1 MKISKT
7 VVVVFFM
14 FVSFGNAQNKLSG
27 KVMDNKSKPVANARI
42 YLDSIYSNVIT
53 NSKGDFEVLL
63 PEKVAVI
70 NVYSHKYG
78 LLSSKFNNENVM
90 NFMFLESQK
99 SIKDRAKNEDNIS
112 IGYSE
117 VDKQYKVSTTQDLDA
132 QNDKNSSIYIT
143 IYDLIRGRLAGV
155 IVTRDNKISIRGVS
169 SLRNIVDPLFVVDGI
184 IVSSIDYIS
193 PNNVKS
199 VSVLKDAA
207 ASIYGS
213 QASAGVIIIKTKQF

>member
-1 MKISKT
+1 MKISRT
-7 VVVVFFM
+7 LVVVFFV
-14 FVSFGNAQNKLSG
+14 FVGFGYAQNKLTG
-27 KVMDNKSKPVANARI
+27 KVMDYKNKPVANARI
-42 YLDSIYSNVIT
+42 YLDSIYSNVTT

-70 NVYSHKYG
+70 NVYSYKFG

-99 SIKDRAKNEDNIS
+99 SIRDRAKNGDDIS

-117 VDKQYKVSTTQDLDA
+117 VNQKYKVNASQKLDS
-132 QNDKNSSIYIT
+132 QNDKSSIIYNT

-155 IVTRDNKISIRGVS
+155 TVTRNNKITIRGVS
-169 SLRNIVDPLFVVDGI
+169 SINNISEPLFVVDGV
-184 IVSSIDYIS
+184 IVSSIDYIF

-199 VSVLKDAA
+199 ISVLKDAA
-207 ASIYGS
+207 ASIYGAQGGS
-213 QASAGVIIIKTKQF
+213 GVILIKTK